1 MKKIPSQVINSY
13 IQSKWSF
20 LPLLIWMGV
29 IFFFSSQ
36 GRVSIDDSPLI
47 SFIFFKT
54 LHLIEYCILY
64 LLARVAFFHLSQSER
79 LAFFFSLIYAIS
91 DEVHQGFIA
100 TRDGNPRDVFIDL
113 IGIAIGLIIFRSLQ
127 KKLDFLN
134 KNY

>member
-1 MKKIPSQVINSY
+1 MKKIHLQIINSY

-36 GRVSIDDSPLI
+36 GRVSIDDSLLI

-64 LLARVAFFHLSQSER
+64 LLARVAFFHASQSER
-79 LAFFFSLIYAIS
+79 LAFIFSLIYAIS
-91 DEVHQGFIA
+91 DEVHQSFIA
-100 TRDGNPRDVFIDL
+100 TRDGNPRDVLIDL
-113 IGIAIGLIIFRSLQ
+113 IGIAIGLNIFRYLQ
-127 KKLDFLN
+127 KKLDLLN